1 MATAAFLQKLGF
13 TINSEKPVLFP
24 VSYTTDNTHKV
35 FDRLFQNGNNSVWG
49 KVTIRLHALSE
60 YPSKLLGNNTNREQL
75 QTIKVIVYSFR
86 VTPYCQM
93 YYKGIGKWK
102 LQSRLYLVAILT
114 AKLRG
119 SSKKIK
125 VVDKKKIFFAF
136 APIKVP
142 PFDLTFFSD
151 AKLEGWGRTD

>member
-35 FDRLFQNGNNSVWG
+35 FDRLFQNGSNSDWG
-49 KVTIRLHALSE
+49 KVTIYLHALSE

-75 QTIKVIVYSFR
+75 QTIKVIVSSFS

-93 YYKGIGKWK
+93 YYRELENENYSPGYIWWQFWRQNSEEAAKKLKWW
-102 LQSRLYLVAILT
+102 T
-114 AKLRG
+114 
-119 SSKKIK
+119 
-125 VVDKKKIFFAF
+125 KKIFFSLLHPLKF
-136 APIKVP
+136 HLSI
-142 PFDLTFFSD
+142 LHFFLMQS
-151 AKLEGWGRTD
+151 